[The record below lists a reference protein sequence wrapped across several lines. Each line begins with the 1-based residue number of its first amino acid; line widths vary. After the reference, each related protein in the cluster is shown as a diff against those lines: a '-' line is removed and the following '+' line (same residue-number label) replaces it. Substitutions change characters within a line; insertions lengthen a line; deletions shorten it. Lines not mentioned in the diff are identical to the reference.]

1 MEPHRNAPAAL
12 VLDFDGVICD
22 SAEECFASSWT
33 AYHILFRKEA
43 AAEATPAARQAF
55 SRLRPFIH
63 TGEDFVIIQDI
74 IARGDTVRDQKGF
87 DAAARRAP
95 ADTRRL
101 FRDLFYQ
108 ARTTLLERDRRAW
121 LGLNRIYPHMA
132 AAFARLPRGAPVWIL
147 STKKPRFV
155 AEILAAN
162 RICVLEGHI
171 LASEGEP
178 KLAAVE
184 SLRAREG
191 FEGVIMIED
200 QIDAIKGNTNPRI
213 RVFLATWGYVKEEWL
228 EEPAVVPL
236 LTPDGFLKLVEAEFT
251 R

>member
-1 MEPHRNAPAAL
+1 MEPHRNPPTAL

-22 SAEECFASSWT
+22 SVEECFVSSWT
-33 AYHILFRKEA
+33 AYHILFRKEP
-43 AAEATPAARQAF
+43 AAEAPPAARHAF
-55 SRLRPFIH
+55 SRLRPFIR
-63 TGEDFVIIQDI
+63 TGEDFVVIQDI
-74 IARGDTVRDQKGF
+74 IARGDAVSDQKGF
-87 DAAARRAP
+87 DAAARRAS

-108 ARTTLLERDRRAW
+108 ARTTLLERDRQAW

-132 AAFARLPRGAPVWIL
+132 AAFARMPRGAPVWIL

-155 AEILAAN
+155 AEVLAAN
-162 RICVLEGHI
+162 GISVREGHI
-171 LASEGEP
+171 LASEDEP
-178 KLAAVE
+178 KLSAVE
-184 SLRAREG
+184 GLREREG
-191 FEGVIMIED
+191 FPGAILVED

-228 EEPAVVPL
+228 EEPAAVPL
-236 LTPDGFLKLVEAEFT
+236 LKPEGFLELVEAEFA